1 MSILKQSK
9 SAYIGFFVVVTLV
22 ATFLLMNFLKGK
34 GFFDGSSTYYT
45 TLKDVNGLTVSSP
58 VHFRGLKIGIVENI
72 EFDQQKD
79 YFKVALNVSSEYDIP
94 QDSRVEVYSSD
105 LLGGKALKLIYGTS
119 QEVLDESDTISG
131 GVAEDM
137 ISSITSKIEPLAA
150 EAYTLMQNVNKTLD
164 NVNAT
169 LDSNARVNI
178 QSALCNLDKTLANA
192 SQLSRKLNDMAPEV
206 NDIVKNLNVLSK
218 GLSEGTNDI
227 KGTLANVNSITS
239 QLSKAELTETLNN
252 LKSLLNKLQDPNGSV
267 GKLLTTDSLHNSV
280 NTLVQDV
287 DILVKRITENPKKYI
302 KVSVF

>member
-9 SAYIGFFVVVTLV
+9 SVYIGFFVVVTLV
-22 ATFLLMNFLKGK
+22 ATFLLMNFLQGK
-34 GFFDGSSTYYT
+34 GFFDRSSTYYT

-119 QEVLDESDTISG
+119 QEILDESDTISG

-137 ISSITSKIEPLAA
+137 ITSITSKIEPLAA

-178 QSALCNLDKTLANA
+178 QSALANLDKTLANA

-252 LKSLLNKLQDPNGSV
+252 LKSLLSKLQDPNGSV
-267 GKLLTTDSLHNSV
+267 GKSSFRSSAIPPTML
-280 NTLVQDV
+280 
-287 DILVKRITENPKKYI
+287 P
-302 KVSVF
+302 

>member
-1 MSILKQSK
+1 MSILKKSK
-9 SAYIGFFVVVTLV
+9 SVYIGFFVVVTLV

-119 QEVLDESDTISG
+119 QEILDGSDTISG

-178 QSALCNLDKTLANA
+178 QSALANLDKTLANA

-239 QLSKAELTETLNN
+239 QLSKAELTQTLNN

>member
-9 SAYIGFFVVVTLV
+9 SVYIGFFVVVTLV

-119 QEVLDESDTISG
+119 QEILDASDTISG

-178 QSALCNLDKTLANA
+178 QSALANLDKTLANA

-252 LKSLLNKLQDPNGSV
+252 LKSLLSKLQDPNGSV

>member
-1 MSILKQSK
+1 
-9 SAYIGFFVVVTLV
+9 
-22 ATFLLMNFLKGK
+22 
-34 GFFDGSSTYYT
+34 
-45 TLKDVNGLTVSSP
+45 
-58 VHFRGLKIGIVENI
+58 VHFYQLFLANYTYVYETDKNGDTIYYNTATNQILYKETEYTHSDASGKVETDSKGNVKPLSGVVLNGTTSAEITLDNI
-72 EFDQQKD
+72 ITSFD
-79 YFKVALNVSSEYDIP
+79 
-94 QDSRVEVYSSD
+94 YSLD
-105 LLGGKALKLIYGTS
+105 DTQFFGTS
-119 QEVLDESDTISG
+119 KVVAAATYLEVINKGMRRESHALENG
-131 GVAEDM
+131 GVAN
-137 ISSITSKIEPLAA
+137 IITPKADESGILPENADNLENRFNSKK
-150 EAYTLMQNVNKTLD
+150 NVNKTLD

-178 QSALCNLDKTLANA
+178 QSALANLDKTLANA

-252 LKSLLNKLQDPNGSV
+252 LKSLLSKLQDPNGSV

>member
-1 MSILKQSK
+1 MILN
-9 SAYIGFFVVVTLV
+9 V
-22 ATFLLMNFLKGK
+22 N
-34 GFFDGSSTYYT
+34 
-45 TLKDVNGLTVSSP
+45 KDVNGLTVSSP

-119 QEVLDESDTISG
+119 QEILDESDTISG

-178 QSALCNLDKTLANA
+178 QSALANLDKTLANA